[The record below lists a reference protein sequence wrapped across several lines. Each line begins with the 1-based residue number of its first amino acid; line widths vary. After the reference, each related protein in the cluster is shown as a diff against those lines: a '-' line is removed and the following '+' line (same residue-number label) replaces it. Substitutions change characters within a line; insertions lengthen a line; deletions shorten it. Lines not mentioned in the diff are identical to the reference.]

1 MKANQPELLETLVA
15 EFATEGVSP
24 WERKIVA
31 AERQTATS
39 STKGHGRVETRTL
52 TRSTALRDYVDWPD
66 MAQAFKLVRQRTVR
80 GQTTTEVAYGIT
92 SLPSELADARALL
105 QLTREHWGIENRV
118 FHVRDVTL
126 GEDHCR
132 VRTGVAPMIL
142 STLRNVTLNLLRWKN
157 VPNIA
162 AALRR
167 HAAHPLEALA
177 LIRPDG

>member
-132 VRTGVAPMIL
+132 VRTGAAPMIL